1 MSVNSVHIQFY
12 VRVHN
17 ILLLGGP
24 PPDHAAAAAAA
35 PRAAGAMA
43 PTPKVT
49 GPQLTL
55 RLQEVLGPARAQGT
69 VTAHDQRSILEAG
82 TIKFQ
87 LFCMTNRL
95 EFPIFVFKMQARQ
108 YDELVHI
115 RQGNKH

>member
-12 VRVHN
+12 VRAHN

-82 TIKFQ
+82 TTNQVPIVLHDESFGIPN
-87 LFCMTNRL
+87 FC
-95 EFPIFVFKMQARQ
+95 F
-108 YDELVHI
+108 
-115 RQGNKH
+115 